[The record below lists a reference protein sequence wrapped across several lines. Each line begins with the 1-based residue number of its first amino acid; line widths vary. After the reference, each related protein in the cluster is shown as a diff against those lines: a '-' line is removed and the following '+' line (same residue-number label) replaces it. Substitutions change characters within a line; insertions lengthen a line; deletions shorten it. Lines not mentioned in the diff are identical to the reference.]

1 MNDYGTMCG
10 SQKKHMY
17 LSHCLQTCS
26 FTDLSGSLASQ
37 RNCVFE
43 CIVRGCCQIF
53 KKRHFK
59 HELSWCI
66 FMVRE
71 EVWFNA
77 SWLWGDPV
85 SQSPCPLACLVMG
98 CSGGGGQSVLDVLI
112 KRHCLWALC
121 LPKCTWEG
129 TLLLCDWVKPRASNL
144 VWCWRFLNLS
154 GECSFLDIFKGV

>member
-1 MNDYGTMCG
+1 MIMEPCVALKRNICI
-10 SQKKHMY
+10 Y
-17 LSHCLQTCS
+17 LIVYKLTVLQTS
-26 FTDLSGSLASQ
+26 VEAWPVRET
-37 RNCVFE
+37 VFLE
-43 CIVRGCCQIF
+43 WIVRGCCQIF

-66 FMVRE
+66 FMLWE

-85 SQSPCPLACLVMG
+85 FHSPCPLACLVMG
-98 CSGGGGQSVLDVLI
+98 CSGGGGQGVLDVLI

-129 TLLLCDWVKPRASNL
+129 TLLLCHWVEPRAL

-154 GECSFLDIFKGV
+154 GECSFFGHF